1 MGKSKNE
8 QEKLRTQRDY
18 QKEYRDRMRAERRPG
33 RDDVARV
40 CLHLMIMNADKKG
53 GQDVGRLI
61 EVIAEPLTEQGFDQ
75 NASLDVIENLIEK
88 YTKGKWDFRR
98 KMHLRRRPGDG
109 GTDGTKK
116 S

>member
-8 QEKLRTQRDY
+8 KEKLLVQREY
-18 QKEYRDRMRAERRPG
+18 QKGYRNRMRAERRPG

-40 CLHLMIMNADKKG
+40 CLHLMIVNADKKG
-53 GQDVGRLI
+53 DQDIKRLI

-98 KMHLRRRPGDG
+98 KMHLRRRSGDW
-109 GTDGTKK
+109 GTDGKK
-116 S
+116 DN